1 MLEKIYY
8 LFHKIIS
15 KPEEKGEYSSG
26 YWQDK
31 VRQSAVEMC
40 KEHKGRLLEVGCGEG
55 LFLGQ
60 MITASPYVE
69 VWGVDMWEKILSKA
83 RMRLQHIKPSAKL
96 LKADASHLPFED
108 AFFDT
113 VVCIN
118 VFFNMESIEKVSRA
132 LEEMARVCKRGGK
145 IIFDFRNSRN
155 LLLILKY
162 RLAKYYDLTI
172 KDLPLN
178 TYNPGDIK
186 TIVKGLKLNIVQ
198 EKHLSFPVKR
208 FAPIIMLE
216 TVKQW

>member
-1 MLEKIYY
+1 
-8 LFHKIIS
+8 
-15 KPEEKGEYSSG
+15 EYSSG